1 MKKLLPLFIFLASSL
16 ILFAQQDLTL
26 YNTINITQSSRVN
39 PSLKPD
45 YKFYIGLPVI
55 SSNYFLL
62 SNSSFTYHDFYKK
75 RSDDSVTIDINNT
88 VNKLHKT
95 NFLKTSFNTD
105 LISFGFKMKKNYFTV
120 NITEHINFAFL
131 YSKDLI
137 NLIDKGNGPYIGQQ
151 LDFVKT
157 GFDATHYR
165 DYSIGWA
172 YDLNEKWTTGIRIKY
187 LYGMEN
193 YSSTAGDFGLYTA
206 SDDYSL
212 EVPTD
217 VVINTSS
224 PDNSEEGYEQ
234 FDTSDSGVRT
244 KNIKKY
250 LFSRDN
256 KGFAADLGAT
266 YRYNETWNFS
276 ASIIDLGYIK
286 WKEDVKNFKTVAGK
300 YEFSGV
306 DLIRFINDT
315 TANLEAVL
323 DSIGETFKTSET
335 SEGYTTYLPTHVYL
349 GANYIINDKSFAG
362 ALVHTE
368 FFKKTIQPSVTLS
381 YNLKVGRHLSTSLSY
396 SYLNH
401 TFDNVGAGL
410 AVNVGALQLY
420 TVTDNIIGLIAPL
433 DARNSHIHF
442 GFNLIF
448 GRPKKD
454 RDKDKV
460 TDKKDKCPDIP
471 GLVKLDGCP
480 DKDGDG
486 VADNEDKC
494 PDIAGLK
501 DKQGCPDTDGDG
513 IIDIEDQCPTD
524 SGLVM
529 FFGCPDTDMDSI
541 PDPQDSCITEKGL
554 AINNGCPDTDGDGL
568 IDKLDSCVLV
578 PGPSSNNG
586 CPVVEKVEVKP
597 SKPVKIQLSKEDQ
610 AIINKVFSNLEF
622 ESGKSVIR
630 STSYLSLE
638 ELIKL
643 LNRKPT
649 FRLLIEGHTDNVGS
663 ATLNMR
669 LSLSRAEAVKT
680 YLSDRGID
688 GERIIA
694 KGYGLTQP
702 VAPNTTAQGRQKN
715 RRVEFTILE

>member
-1 MKKLLPLFIFLASSL
+1 MKKLLPLFIFLVSSL

-586 CPVVEKVEVKP
+586 CPIVEKVEVKP

-663 ATLNMR
+663 AALNMR

>member
-1 MKKLLPLFIFLASSL
+1 MKKLLFLL
-16 ILFAQQDLTL
+16 ILLVSNQILLAQQDLTL
-26 YNTINITQSSRVN
+26 YNTINVTQSSRVN
-39 PSLKPD
+39 PSQKPD

-75 RSDDSVTIDINNT
+75 RSDDSVTLDINNT
-88 VNKLHKT
+88 VNKLRKT

-120 NITEHINFAFL
+120 NITEHVNFAFL

-193 YSSTAGDFGLYTA
+193 YSSTAGDFGFYTA

-286 WKEDVKNFKTVAGK
+286 WKEDVKNYKTVAGK
-300 YEFSGV
+300 YEFAGV

-323 DSIGETFKTSET
+323 DSIGETFKTSE
-335 SEGYTTYLPTHVYL
+335 SSDGYTTYLPTHVYL

-486 VADNEDKC
+486 VPDNEDKC

-501 DKQGCPDTDGDG
+501 EKQGCPDTDGDG
-513 IIDIEDQCPTD
+513 IIDIDDQCPTD

-578 PGPSSNNG
+578 PGPASNNG
-586 CPVVEKVEVKP
+586 CPIVEKVEVKP
-597 SKPVKIQLSKEDQ
+597 AKPVKVQLSKEDQ

-649 FRLLIEGHTDNVGS
+649 FRLLIEGHTDNVG
-663 ATLNMR
+663 AAALNMR

-680 YLSDRGID
+680 YLTDRGID

-702 VAPNTTAQGRQKN
+702 VAPNTTPQGRQKN

>member
-250 LFSRDN
+250 LFSRAN

-663 ATLNMR
+663 AALNMR

>member
-1 MKKLLPLFIFLASSL
+1 MKKLILLFIFLSTSL
-16 ILFAQQDLTL
+16 IIFAQQDLTL
-26 YNTINITQSSRVN
+26 YNTINISQSSRVN
-39 PSLKPD
+39 PSHKAD
-45 YKFYIGLPVI
+45 NKFYIGLPI
-55 SSNYFLL
+55 LSSNYFLL

-75 RSDDSVTIDINNT
+75 RSDDSVTLDINNT
-88 VNKLHKT
+88 VNKLRKT

-105 LISFGFKMKKNYFTV
+105 LISFGFKMKKNYFTA
-120 NITEHINFAFL
+120 NITEHVNFAFL

-234 FDTSDSGVRT
+234 FDTSDTGVRN

-250 LFSRDN
+250 LLN
-256 KGFAADLGAT
+256 KKNRGFAADLGAT
-266 YRYNETWNFS
+266 YKYNDTWKFS

-286 WKEDVKNFKTVAGK
+286 WKEDLKNFKTVAGK

-335 SEGYTTYLPTHVYL
+335 SDAYTTYLPTHVYL
-349 GANYIINDKSFAG
+349 GANYNINEKSFAG
-362 ALVHTE
+362 ALIHTE

-381 YNLKVGRHLSTSLSY
+381 YNLQVGRHLSTSLSY

-401 TFDNVGAGL
+401 TFDNVGVGL
-410 AVNVGALQLY
+410 AVNVGAVQLY
-420 TVTDNIIGLIAPL
+420 TVTDNLIGLIAPL

-448 GRPKKD
+448 GRPFKD

-460 TDKKDKCPDIP
+460 ADKKDKCPDIP
-471 GLVKLDGCP
+471 GLIKFDGCP

-486 VADNEDKC
+486 VPDKDDKC

-501 DKQGCPDTDGDG
+501 EMMGCPDTDHDG
-513 IIDIEDQCPTD
+513 VIDRDDQCPTD
-524 SGLVM
+524 SGLVI

-554 AINNGCPDTDGDGL
+554 PINNGCPDTDGDGL

-578 PGPSSNNG
+578 PGPRSNNG
-586 CPVVEKVEVKP
+586 CPIIEKVEIKP
-597 SKPVKIQLSKEDQ
+597 SKPIKVQLSKEDQ
-610 AIINKVFSNLEF
+610 EIINKVFSNLEF

-663 ATLNMR
+663 AQLNMR

-680 YLSDRGID
+680 YLTDRGID
-688 GERIIA
+688 TERIIA

-702 VAPNTTAQGRQKN
+702 VAPNTTAAGRQKN